1 MQRFRVLTVYN
12 AKNRIEM
19 CNWLIRKPVCQRIGY
34 KKDTYFVYFMHTEL
48 KILNLLRISYKKR
61 GRLC

>member
-34 KKDTYFVYFMHTEL
+34 KKDTFFVYFMHTEL
-48 KILNLLRISYKKR
+48 KISNLL
-61 GRLC
+61 